1 MLQAVA
7 RQAVAGRIGKSCRL
21 AGAGPLLGRLLQDA
35 RAAGSLVQGHGRIM
49 GRQDIMAGHR
59 GAAEYA
65 HGVAALA
72 ASWGG
77 GICS

>member
-1 MLQAVA
+1 MLLGGPLLGRLLQAVA
-7 RQAVAGRIGKSCRL
+7 RQAV
-21 AGAGPLLGRLLQDA
+21 AGPLLGRLLQDA